1 MAQLHSGFILQG
13 AGQAIED
20 GVLLAFYGDGSDGNL
35 AAGAGVTTLG
45 KDTYYNNVTLNATDT
60 IATAGYR
67 LFIKGTLTMANG
79 AIIRN
84 NGGVGADG
92 VGGAG
97 GAAGIAAPSGTVL
110 GGSAAGAGGS
120 LAAGAVGTVL
130 ADSLGGSGGGG
141 GAGGVNGGGIGG
153 VATVPAAT
161 DGGVRNLP
169 NAVELRAT
177 GAAAITYINP
187 GCGGGGAR
195 RAVPGGPA
203 RHAGRAARIDQG
215 DRAGVLRVASPY
227 GGVRGARGRQ
237 RGQRGLLYHPGGG
250 RGGTHDL
257 HRHDAYAHRR
267 QSGGV
272 RAGLP
277 TDRRRDVALRLQG
290 RGHHRR
296 HGLHADY
303 HEHCRRRRREP
314 NPQG

>member
-141 GAGGVNGGGIGG
+141 GAGGVNVFIYNRLSG
-153 VATVPAAT
+153 
-161 DGGVRNLP
+161 
-169 NAVELRAT
+169 
-177 GAAAITYINP
+177 AITDPATI
-187 GCGGGGAR
+187 CQAAGGAFGT
-195 RAVPGGPA
+195 AYG
-203 RHAGRAARIDQG
+203 
-215 DRAGVLRVASPY
+215 AGVVGIVGSP
-227 GGVRGARGRQ
+227 
-237 RGQRGLLYHPGGG
+237 
-250 RGGTHDL
+250 GTKIAI
-257 HRHDAYAHRR
+257 R
-267 QSGGV
+267 
-272 RAGLP
+272 
-277 TDRRRDVALRLQG
+277 
-290 RGHHRR
+290 
-296 HGLHADY
+296 
-303 HEHCRRRRREP
+303 
-314 NPQG
+314 N

>member
-187 GCGGGGAR
+187 GCGGGGGGGSGGALVVAACIASIA
-195 RAVPGGPA
+195 AVNSIQANGGAGGNATGTAGNGGGGGGGGGGVNVFIYNRLSGAITDPA
-203 RHAGRAARIDQG
+203 TICQAAGGAFGTAYG
-215 DRAGVLRVASPY
+215 AGVVGIVGSP
-227 GGVRGARGRQ
+227 
-237 RGQRGLLYHPGGG
+237 
-250 RGGTHDL
+250 GTKIAI
-257 HRHDAYAHRR
+257 R
-267 QSGGV
+267 
-272 RAGLP
+272 
-277 TDRRRDVALRLQG
+277 
-290 RGHHRR
+290 
-296 HGLHADY
+296 
-303 HEHCRRRRREP
+303 
-314 NPQG
+314 N